1 MTSRL
6 DRLILLLDTGST
18 SAIRATAA
26 QQIGDIQKQHPQEL
40 ANLLVRVARHLRS
53 KQWETRVAAGLA
65 LEAIAQHVPEWCTR
79 TDDDDRP
86 SDAEEALSPPPSA
99 DGSVGTPHAAVT
111 RSPTLT
117 AHHASAWSFN
127 RVDLPV
133 VLAQGHSLLASAG
146 KEYDFDLTDLD
157 PAERMRLQRRRL
169 AQNMGLGMQFDVGDL
184 VEDADLN
191 VTPTALH
198 RPASVPIP
206 PVVLRPGVAPTP
218 TTAFHGAVPLA
229 AIAPGASAIPP
240 PGPRPRGRPRK
251 HPPPPPK
258 PTPLDDSVNP
268 AYAHLDM
275 TGLSA
280 RERNRLKRKAKKDG
294 RTPAAL
300 NVITPDMQ
308 QGRDKMRIIESSQ
321 PSSGCPVPVAH
332 RTPSEPSDSAPTS
345 GNILDPDPTSE
356 HSGPSQIDS
365 NHSSISPSPR
375 LTTPVPSS
383 SEITSGQPFA
393 VSSDHW
399 PFTRIIDQLCLDLF
413 DPDWEVRHGAG
424 IGIKAI
430 LRKHGQ
436 SAARKMGCSPEVN
449 DRRNQTYLLDI
460 VVRIVC
466 VLTLDRFCDFVSD
479 QVVTPVRETC
489 SQTLG
494 TVCKFLSPEA
504 VNEAMQALLKLVHQP
519 WTHQAGR
526 PMAMGR
532 PLPTSP
538 IWDVRY
544 AGLLGLKYLVAVR
557 QDLADQLL
565 VGTVGAVH
573 LGLQDSDDD
582 VRAVSAATLIP
593 MVDVLV
599 TQLTAVVPGI
609 CRVLWDGLL
618 ELKDDLTPS
627 IASVMELVSKLY
639 RYEPVCALMKLTTKI
654 DPTFHSVTLTPE
666 LMNIQLSAQQNGLA
680 EGFESLIPRLYPFF
694 RHTMTSVRQ
703 AVLET
708 LLTFIRLAPHDPWV
722 DDQWRAVDSRCLQL
736 LYQNI
741 LLETH
746 PRILQL
752 SVEVWNAYIWRLVRC
767 HRLAPTNQPPLL
779 TQLIAPHLYHWLG
792 WLVTP
797 IGTPLSTTGM
807 YSAPAPGHSKPRAGS
822 AGLAEYQVH
831 PVDTAMIQ
839 QDLGLVPIP
848 VVFRNRTASARAL
861 GQCLAALVYMTV
873 WQSTLGLPGGT
884 PATWPLPDSTGI
896 DDHLRSALLP
906 LLQTGR
912 GFHQWT
918 IATVLEEWG
927 TAYTA
932 CRTRLPAPHSMI
944 WDARL
949 VQVSSPAAL
958 LYNTLLADLNLPL
971 QALRAPHQGVPYSE
985 LLPQLQRI
993 YNDSVALLQ
1002 AFIITARVPHNKIP
1016 GLPPVFRLDQPPSS
1030 IPGVSGSIFTAEIG
1044 QRVVTDVFTQ
1054 LADSIPPA
1062 GQTKAAYRTLDEH
1075 RTYLTSSLAEF
1086 QEELVQLQTRVHCA
1100 AAGALVALEILPDKL
1115 NPIIRSLMNS
1125 VKRETLTDLQLR
1137 AAVSVTRLCR
1147 LLLPPAPLGELKPMA
1162 GPWEP
1167 PAYSSDDLADARPA
1181 SLPVEKIIKNL
1192 CTCICSDPAATPA
1205 LRQHMDREGIW
1216 SVLHPESLLDNS
1228 SSNGIS
1234 APDTRTPTLQ
1244 TINTLMDTLDTSLSD
1259 LGGSSAPGIKVK
1271 CEPGVEAM
1279 AHPGTCSLLVPPLV
1293 SDMGAALRMHQGS
1306 HSSRASVKAAG
1317 PAVGIGADN
1326 AAEARR
1332 TRGAKA
1338 GTRGRARG
1346 RGRGAPAVSRCGSK
1360 SESLPE
1366 STPVTAEG
1374 ENGAPDADSDG
1385 ATPIPGAG
1393 DSAMA
1398 VTVRGATM
1406 ALHQLATLFGP
1417 DLFAQL
1423 PRLWDTI
1430 ARPLATVDAITASKD
1445 SAATDSID
1453 LLNTRLAQTAT
1464 EPASLGQELID
1475 ALQVIRTL
1483 VPALDS
1489 DLHPALLTLLPS
1501 ICSVL
1506 RCQYMVI
1513 RFTTARCLASLAQ
1526 VLLNP
1531 VLTATVRQVVP
1542 LLGHV
1547 EHLTQ
1552 RQGAAEALYQIVTQ
1566 LDDRILPF
1574 VIFLVVPVLG
1584 RMSDPDDSVRLVCTN
1599 GFAQLIKLVPL
1610 EAGVPDPPEMASDLL
1625 AHREHE
1631 RKFLAQLMDSSQLEP
1646 FVIPVKISVTLRKYQ
1661 QEGVSWLAF
1670 LNRYQLHGILCDD
1683 MGLGKTLQ
1691 SICILA
1697 SDHYHRAVR
1706 YAATKAPDSRPL
1718 ASLVVCPPTLIG
1730 HWQQEILTYVDTLKP
1745 LIYAGPPLERRKLRP
1760 MFAQH
1765 DVIIMSYDVLRN
1777 DLDDLVHLHWN
1788 YCILDEGHV
1797 IKNTKTKITKAVKSV
1812 NALHRLILSGTP
1824 VQNNVVE
1831 LWSLFDFLMPGF
1843 LGTERM
1849 FNDRYGKPILASRD
1863 SKSSS
1868 RDQEAGALAL
1878 EALHKQVL
1886 PFLLRRMKE
1895 DVLSDLPPKIIQ
1907 DYYCD
1912 LSDIQRQLY
1921 EDFSNSKTTQVI
1933 RRSLETGESYSALA
1947 APEPVVQPVGV
1958 SGEGEG
1964 EGRRKNQ
1971 AHVFQALQYLRKLV
1985 NHPLLV
1991 LNPKHAQYDTVM
2003 AQLRANQQQLRDLVH
2018 APKLLAL
2025 RQLLNDCGIGVS
2037 DPSSNTDSAVGALTE
2052 GAVSQ
2057 HRALV
2062 FCQLKTMLD
2071 IVENDLLRV
2080 HMPGVTYMRLD
2091 GSVDSQKRQD
2101 VVTKFNQDP
2110 SIDLLLL
2117 TTHVGGLG
2125 LNLTGADTVIF
2136 IEHDWNPM
2144 KDLQA
2149 MDRAHR
2155 LGQKKVVNVYRLI
2168 TRGTLEEKIMGLQ
2181 KFKLNVANSIINQQ
2195 NAGLQSM
2202 NTDQLLDLFSVS
2214 STGAGANDTGKSDQ
2228 GGANGDDKKPATAKN
2243 VLDNMDDLWD
2253 DRQYNEE
2260 YNLDAFIQSLN

>member
-639 RYEPVCALMKLTTKI
+639 RYEP
-654 DPTFHSVTLTPE
+654 
-666 LMNIQLSAQQNGLA
+666 LSAQQNGLA

-861 GQCLAALVYMTV
+861 GQCLAAL
-873 WQSTLGLPGGT
+873 
-884 PATWPLPDSTGI
+884 
-896 DDHLRSALLP
+896 
-906 LLQTGR
+906 TGR

-1137 AAVSVTRLCR
+1137 AAVSVTRLC
-1147 LLLPPAPLGELKPMA
+1147 P
-1162 GPWEP
+1162 
-1167 PAYSSDDLADARPA
+1167 

-1216 SVLHPESLLDNS
+1216 SVLHPD
-1228 SSNGIS
+1228 
-1234 APDTRTPTLQ
+1234 
-1244 TINTLMDTLDTSLSD
+1244 
-1259 LGGSSAPGIKVK
+1259 
-1271 CEPGVEAM
+1271 
-1279 AHPGTCSLLVPPLV
+1279 
-1293 SDMGAALRMHQGS
+1293 
-1306 HSSRASVKAAG
+1306 
-1317 PAVGIGADN
+1317 
-1326 AAEARR
+1326 
-1332 TRGAKA
+1332 
-1338 GTRGRARG
+1338 
-1346 RGRGAPAVSRCGSK
+1346 
-1360 SESLPE
+1360 
-1366 STPVTAEG
+1366 TPVTAEG

-1706 YAATKAPDSRPL
+1706 YAATKAPNSRPL

-1947 APEPVVQPVGV
+1947 APEPVVQP
-1958 SGEGEG
+1958 
-1964 EGRRKNQ
+1964 